1 MDRATFKNPPKK
13 NEAHINCVSKRTG
26 KAILMTSNIESELKA
41 QVAEFAKS
49 DEALKELIARLA
61 ELEGIIDS
69 NQKSRDSLDKSTTS
83 INQLA
88 SNLGS
93 FLTLSVDSVGN
104 ISKVSTD
111 IGATIQRI
119 EAEISSAV
127 ASNLAEATKEIRD
140 AVSNIDAV
148 AKVLA
153 QDVDSIEKSQ
163 ISLSTKVNESMES
176 LNEKVDEGVDSLNQ
190 RIYEVKVL
198 ITQQVPIY
206 AKITW
211 MVTGLS
217 TIIIGVLIFVT

>member
-1 MDRATFKNPPKK
+1 
-13 NEAHINCVSKRTG
+13 
-26 KAILMTSNIESELKA
+26 MTSNIESELKA

-111 IGATIQRI
+111 IGSTIQRI

-127 ASNLAEATKEIRD
+127 ASNLAEATKDIRL
-140 AVSNIDAV
+140 AVSHIQTV
-148 AKVLA
+148 AKALGE
-153 QDVDSIEKSQ
+153 DVNAIDK
-163 ISLSTKVNESMES
+163 
-176 LNEKVDEGVDSLNQ
+176 KVDEIELSLIKELKLSLIKTWVAVGV
-190 RIYEVKVL
+190 
-198 ITQQVPIY
+198 
-206 AKITW
+206 
-211 MVTGLS
+211 S
-217 TIIIGVLIFVT
+217 TITLVIIFSLEKFVW